1 MYTILRYC
9 RVYCKYHY
17 LEGHEYKNPEEE
29 LAHFLKKLAEP
40 NWKWSEQYE
49 IEPFY
54 EHEEIQDKTERK
66 IFFIF
71 FIFVH
76 FVFSLIF

>member
-1 MYTILRYC
+1 MHFRKC

-29 LAHFLKKLAEP
+29 LSHFLKKLAEP

-66 IFFIF
+66 I
-71 FIFVH
+71 
-76 FVFSLIF
+76 SNL